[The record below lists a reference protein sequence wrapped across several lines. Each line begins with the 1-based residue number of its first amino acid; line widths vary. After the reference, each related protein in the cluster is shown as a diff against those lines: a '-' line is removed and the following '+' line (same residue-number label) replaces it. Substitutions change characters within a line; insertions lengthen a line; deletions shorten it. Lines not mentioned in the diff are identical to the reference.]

1 MLVIVRALRA
11 LPLASLV
18 LLASCGGS
26 GGAGQAPATTPIV
39 IGEPAPAPDTVRF
52 LNMAREANCA
62 DTRNRMYVID
72 NKFIFWDKAGNCA
85 DASYAHAL
93 FGGAT
98 AEPLCAAGDSI
109 AGPMTR
115 CADEAARPLFATIV
129 RNLDARDLGLGP
141 AHTVRELDV
150 LPKDGSS
157 IAFEQLAASA
167 SSGTGEAKN
176 LVIRDAARLADVW
189 AAHTSNLNP
198 RPAMP
203 RVDFDTHM
211 VLALFGGTRGGCHE
225 FGLRSVTVA
234 GERLVASYSD
244 RDVTAVALC
253 TAMINSPMQMVAIK
267 KSSASVD
274 FVKSTADDI
283 PYTELSRSGYSNYTE
298 KAELVIR
305 DGAAFD
311 AVWARHVNGQTDKP
325 VVNFERHMVIAVF
338 GGAYSNG
345 CHGLGIESIK
355 RVDGK
360 IHVSLVHSQPAPDAP
375 IMCTQAIVFP
385 AQMVVLEKSA
395 DEVSFSTQTR
405 YYR

>member
-93 FGGAT
+93 FGAAT
-98 AEPLCAAGDSI
+98 AEPLCSAGDSI

-115 CADEAARPLFATIV
+115 CADEAARPMFATIV

-150 LPKDGSS
+150 PKNG
-157 IAFEQLAASA
+157 
-167 SSGTGEAKN
+167 G
-176 LVIRDAARLADVW
+176 DV
-189 AAHTSNLNP
+189 A
-198 RPAMP
+198 
-203 RVDFDTHM
+203 
-211 VLALFGGTRGGCHE
+211 
-225 FGLRSVTVA
+225 
-234 GERLVASYSD
+234 
-244 RDVTAVALC
+244 
-253 TAMINSPMQMVAIK
+253 
-267 KSSASVD
+267 
-274 FVKSTADDI
+274 
-283 PYTELSRSGYSNYTE
+283 YTELSRSGYSNYTD

-311 AVWARHVNGQTDKP
+311 AMWARHVNGQTDKP

-345 CHGLGIESIK
+345 CHSLGIESIK
-355 RVDGK
+355 RVDRK